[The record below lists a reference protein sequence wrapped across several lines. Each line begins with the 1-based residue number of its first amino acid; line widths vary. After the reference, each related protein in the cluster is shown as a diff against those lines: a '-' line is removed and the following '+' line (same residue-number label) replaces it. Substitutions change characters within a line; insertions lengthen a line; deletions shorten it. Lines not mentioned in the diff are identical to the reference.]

1 MADSLFPDITPACR
15 RQLAELW
22 TILNGEARGAY
33 RAIPT
38 WRLAGRLGTTERE
51 VRQLKREL
59 VIRYRRP
66 IGSST
71 GRHPGLYVITDA
83 EERRAA
89 IRQLDNRLRETYLL
103 RRALDKNTT
112 PERVA
117 QQVFGFAGREWEPQ
131 MNADGRG

>member
-1 MADSLFPDITPACR
+1 MADSFLTDITPARR
-15 RQLAELW
+15 RQHAELW
-22 TILNGEARGAY
+22 AILNVEARGRE

-38 WRLAGRLGTTERE
+38 WALAQRLYATERE

-59 VIRYRRP
+59 VILYRRP

-71 GRHPGLYVITDA
+71 GKTPGLYVITDA
-83 EERRAA
+83 EERRLA

-103 RRALDKNTT
+103 RRALDKSTT

-117 QQVFGFAGREWEPQ
+117 QQVFAFGGGDVT
-131 MNADGRG
+131 ADGRG

>member
-1 MADSLFPDITPACR
+1 MTESHDDITPTR
-15 RQLAELW
+15 RCMHAELW
-22 TILNGEARGAY
+22 AILRREAKGRDH
-33 RAIPT
+33 AIPT
-38 WRLAGRLGTTERE
+38 RALGQRLGVDQRQ
-51 VRQLKREL
+51 VRRLKREL